1 VACPDYSHIAHGKYS
16 AKICQSLFFHITG
29 SGKYIASSS
38 DCTIMDYAIQL
49 PTQLREHLRALR
61 KERGLT
67 QTALGRLL
75 GVGQARIAEIENN
88 PGVVSIDQLM
98 RVLSALQTSLIL
110 RDEVAR
116 SERHTAAKRG
126 SDRVTQ
132 RPPTASLAPL
142 TPLAPHAVKG
152 LPMDQW
158 QPHPLTDENRQAPT
172 ATATAVVIG
181 GDSLEGAMS
190 PVGEQVHGSPGPGA
204 EIAPT
209 PWRSFIARPKKGSW

>member
-1 VACPDYSHIAHGKYS
+1 MAHDNYSS
-16 AKICQSLFFHITG
+16 KICQSLFFDITG
-29 SGKYIASSS
+29 SDKYIAFSS

-49 PTQLREHLRALR
+49 SNQLREHLRALR

-67 QTALGRLL
+67 QAALGRML

-110 RDEVAR
+110 RDEVAQ
-116 SERHTAAKRG
+116 SERHTAAKRR
-126 SDRVTQ
+126 SDRVT
-132 RPPTASLAPL
+132 RLPPTASL

-152 LPMDQW
+152 LPIDQW
-158 QPHPLTDENRQAPT
+158 QPHPLADENRQAPT
-172 ATATAVVIG
+172 ATGTAVVIG
-181 GDSLEGAMS
+181 GDSFEGAMS
-190 PVGEQVHGSPGPGA
+190 PVGEQVHGSPDPGA

-209 PWRSFIARPKKGSW
+209 RRRSFIARPKKGSW

>member
-1 VACPDYSHIAHGKYS
+1 
-16 AKICQSLFFHITG
+16 
-29 SGKYIASSS
+29 
-38 DCTIMDYAIQL
+38 MDYAIQL
-49 PTQLREHLRALR
+49 PNQLREHLRALR

-67 QTALGRLL
+67 QAALGRLL

-110 RDEVAR
+110 RDEITP

-132 RPPTASLAPL
+132 RPPTASLTPL

-158 QPHPLTDENRQAPT
+158 QPHPLADENRQAPT
-172 ATATAVVIG
+172 GTGTGTGTGTAVVIG
-181 GDSLEGAMS
+181 GDSFDGAMS
-190 PVGEQVHGSPGPGA
+190 PVGEQVHGTPDPGA

-209 PWRSFIARPKKGSW
+209 RRRSFIARPKKGSW

>member
-1 VACPDYSHIAHGKYS
+1 
-16 AKICQSLFFHITG
+16 
-29 SGKYIASSS
+29 
-38 DCTIMDYAIQL
+38 MDYAIQL
-49 PTQLREHLRALR
+49 PTHLREHLRALR

-67 QTALGRLL
+67 QAALGRLL

-110 RDEVAR
+110 RDEVAQ
-116 SERHTAAKRG
+116 SERHTAAKQR

-132 RPPTASLAPL
+132 RPPTASL
-142 TPLAPHAVKG
+142 TPLAPHTVKG

-158 QPHPLTDENRQAPT
+158 QPHPLTEENRQPPT
-172 ATATAVVIG
+172 TTVIG
-181 GDSLEGAMS
+181 GDSFEGAMA
-190 PVGEQVHGSPGPGA
+190 PVGEQVHGSPGLRA

-209 PWRSFIARPKKGSW
+209 PRRSFIARPKKGSW